1 MYNIIMDKVQLTQVS
16 KHFGDTSALR
26 DININIKAGEC
37 LAIVGPSGSGKS
49 TILRI
54 IAGLLKPSHGEV
66 YIDGQR
72 MTDAKPKD
80 RNLTFVFQNLALY
93 PHLTVKQNIEFSIKK
108 NMSKEVLRTHVETI
122 ATELGIKRHLEKLP
136 NELSGGERQRVAL
149 ARSLATNADIILMD
163 EPLASLDTS
172 LKREITDLILRIK
185 TEEEKTIIY
194 ITHDHNEAMKLGDK
208 ILVLKDGE
216 VEQFSDVSK
225 VYHHPN
231 NPFVAQF
238 FGTHPMNVFTEDDK
252 LFAVRR
258 EDIKIVDDGIPVIV
272 DDVEIVGGDV
282 FVSFTYRDQPM
293 VLLTRDENVSV
304 HDDIHIQFKS
314 LHEFQ

>member
-1 MYNIIMDKVQLTQVS
+1 MYNIIMDKVQVTQVS
-16 KHFGDTSALR
+16 KHFGDMSALR
-26 DININIKAGEC
+26 NVNINIKEGEC

-54 IAGLLKPSHGEV
+54 IAGLLEPSHGEV

-108 NMSKEVLRTHVETI
+108 SMSKEVLRTHVETI
-122 ATELGIKRHLEKLP
+122 ATELGIKRHLHKLP
-136 NELSGGERQRVAL
+136 HELSGGERQRVAL

-185 TEEEKTIIY
+185 TEEEKTILY
-194 ITHDHNEAMKLGDK
+194 VTHDHNEAMKLGDK

-216 VEQFSDVSK
+216 VEQFSDASK
-225 VYHHPN
+225 VYRYPN

-238 FGTHPMNVFTEDDK
+238 FGTYPMNVFKDNGK
-252 LFAVRR
+252 LIAIRR
-258 EDIKIVDDGIPVIV
+258 EDIKIVDDGIPVTV

-282 FVSFTYRDQPM
+282 FVSFTYLSQPM
-293 VLLTRDENVSV
+293 VLLARDENVTV
-304 HDDIHIQFKS
+304 HDDIHIQFKL